1 MEHGVLRGECLSMG
15 EGLSVCLWGCI
26 LGVFIYLGVRGVAAC
41 DIENDVLRR

>member
-1 MEHGVLRGECLSMG
+1 MFIYGGGVECMFVG
-15 EGLSVCLWGCI
+15 VGCI